1 MSQNTSLTAAT
12 ATNHQPTSKGARRML
27 NKRIFWTLVIIGVI
41 AISTTLTQAQS
52 TGRKAWTRGNSVSNP
67 APTAPDQ
74 AAEREA
80 GQQSIASTQDEQ
92 GNTLVG
98 VWETVAPALNDCQ
111 TGLPDPNSP
120 IIRVLQ
126 KFNQDGTMTEENTD
140 PIEGPY
146 RTTAHGIWERIQ
158 KRQYRTFYMHYGFA
172 PDNTHVA
179 TIKIRSIIT
188 LSRDSKHFNEKGT
201 VEVLDPQNND
211 AVLFTGCFNSGDRPT
226 RLQF

>member
-1 MSQNTSLTAAT
+1 MSQNTSLTIAT
-12 ATNHQPTSKGARRML
+12 TTNHQPTSKGATRML
-27 NKRIFWTLVIIGVI
+27 DKRILWTLLIIGVI
-41 AISTTLTQAQS
+41 AISTSLTQAQS
-52 TGRKAWTRGNSVSNP
+52 SSLKAWGRGSSVNNP
-67 APTAPDQ
+67 GPVTSEQ
-74 AAEREA
+74 RAEREA
-80 GQQSIASTQDEQ
+80 DQQSIASTQDEQ

-111 TGLPDPNSP
+111 TGVPDPSSP

-158 KRQYRTFYMHYGFA
+158 GRQFRTFYMHYSFA
-172 PDNTHVA
+172 PDQTHIA
-179 TIKIRSIIT
+179 TVKIRSIIT
-188 LSRDSKHFNEKGT
+188 LSRDSQHFNEKGT

-211 AVLFTGCFNSGDRPT
+211 AVLFTGCFNSGDRPA